1 MNIKMNL
8 FVGADDFATGEQ
20 ECAGWTYFI
29 LPERFYFDF
38 VKQGKAILAKTKLPT
53 FHGNKYKPRFKT
65 EYNDFLRLIME
76 FSKKSLQSLA
86 MNMLLSRK
94 CKTDLEA
101 FSKRVIAKSYK
112 YAGICDKKVIK
123 AIQQYVTPLFS
134 LLRATQGLGPDLA
147 MQVELDSDNKFKD
160 LDSLSFISNGQT
172 ITAKWLLERTLNAY
186 RKKCFPNSPI
196 FNRGIVTCLDDENSI
211 MVQAA
216 DVMGNFSMAYTS
228 VQLGKVTA
236 RRKEKASLMRNVFG
250 KDIEKFDFSKHM
262 KVKGDDIILNAEG
275 FLDFRFGWEID
286 KKEK

>member
-8 FVGADDFATGEQ
+8 FVGADDFATGGQ

-38 VKQGKAILAKTKLPT
+38 VKQGKAILAKTKLPA
-53 FHGNKYKPRFKT
+53 FHGKEYKSHFKT
-65 EYNDFLRLIME
+65 EYGDFLGLIMDY
-76 FSKKSLQSLA
+76 STKSLQTLG

-112 YAGICDKKVIK
+112 LAGICDKKVIK

-134 LLRATQGLGPDLA
+134 LLRATQDLGPNFA

-216 DVMGNFSMAYTS
+216 DVMGNFSMAYTF
-228 VQLGKVTA
+228 VQLGKATTG
-236 RRKEKASLMRNVFG
+236 RKEKANLMKHVFG
-250 KDIEKFDFSKHM
+250 KYVEKFDFSKHM
-262 KVKGDDIILNAEG
+262 KLQGDDIVLNDDG
-275 FLDFRFGWEID
+275 FLDFRFGWTTD
-286 KKEK
+286 VKGK